1 MKKEN
6 TKPSTAKNLRSNKKP
21 ANRPLL
27 LIGTSNLGKFREIK
41 EVLRGLPLKFVMPQ
55 DLGIIDSPH
64 ESGKTYKANA
74 KIKAKFYFEKSG
86 GVNTLA
92 EDSGIEIHALP
103 NALGHK
109 TRRWGKGEKASDTE
123 WLTHFLKQMEK
134 VPESKR
140 TAEFKCTAA
149 LIWNKKT
156 YTFEGSCKGKITHR
170 PEAPILKGLPLSSC
184 FRPNGQKK
192 VYAALSAHAK
202 NKLSH
207 RGQAI
212 SKAKLIIYSLS
223 SSTLSFPT

>member
-6 TKPSTAKNLRSNKKP
+6 TKPSTAKNRKSNK
-21 ANRPLL
+21 PLL
-27 LIGTSNLGKFREIK
+27 LIGTGNPGKFREIK
-41 EVLRGLPLKFVMPQ
+41 EILHGLPLKFIMPQ
-55 DLGIIDSPH
+55 DLGIKDSPH
-64 ESGKTYKANA
+64 ESGKTYKENA

-103 NALGHK
+103 NALGHQ

-134 VPESKR
+134 ISESKR
-140 TAEFKCTAA
+140 TAEFKCTTA

-156 YTFEGSCKGKITHR
+156 YIFEGSCKGKITHR

-184 FRPNGQKK
+184 FRPDSQKK

-202 NKLSH
+202 NKISH

-212 SKAKLIIYSLS
+212 SKAKNLITKSLIA
-223 SSTLSFPT
+223 L